1 MHYEALNQETKGV
14 WDKCGFLRSD
24 FYLAG
29 GTALALQI
37 GHRISVDL
45 DFFSPNPIKKTLLA
59 KVEEKFDS
67 VSVLVNTKN
76 ELTVAAGGVKVTF
89 LHHPFILKK
98 KCVKINIVP
107 LASIADIASMKAYTI
122 GRRRSFKDYVD
133 MYFILSMGYST
144 LDVLISD
151 SKEKYGHAFNDRL
164 FCEQLTSPEDIDDEN
179 IIWLEKEQSKADMQI
194 FSQKKVKEFLEKT

>member
-1 MHYEALNQETKGV
+1 MYYESISQETKKV
-14 WDKCGFLRSD
+14 WNKCVFLRDD

-29 GTALALQI
+29 GTALTFQI

-59 KVEEKFDS
+59 KVEEKFGP

-76 ELTVAAGGVKVTF
+76 ELTVIAEGVKMTF
-89 LHHPFILKK
+89 LHYPFILKYK
-98 KCVKINIVP
+98 TIDTNITP
-107 LASIADIASMKAYTI
+107 LASILDIASMKAYTI

-133 MYFILSMGYST
+133 LYFILSMEYIT

-151 SKEKYGHAFNDRL
+151 SKEKYGYTFNDRL

-179 IIWLEKEQSKADMQI
+179 IIWLERPRSKADMQKFFQEKI
-194 FSQKKVKEFLEKT
+194 KGFLEKT